1 MREYKI
7 NFKYRDVYGDKQN
20 DAVNLRLRDEQRNDE
35 SFIVDVLSR
44 LNVCSAVQISIHSI
58 KEVLDID
65 KTHDRLREILQEYG
79 NEEFGDCI
87 IDDISELFGYKTTI
101 NK

>member
-7 NFKYRDVYGDKQN
+7 NFRYRDIYGDKQT
-20 DAVNLRLRDEQRNDE
+20 DAVNLKLTDEQRNDE
-35 SFIVDVLSR
+35 DFIVDVLSR
-44 LNVCSAVQISIHSI
+44 LNVCSTAQININSI
-58 KEVLDID
+58 KEVLDMD
-65 KTHDRLREILQEYG
+65 GTHDRLREILQEYG

-87 IDDISELFGYKTTI
+87 IDDISELFGYKTT